1 MSSDLKLIKR
11 KIVNSI
17 KDLDR
22 SDYNDICMLIKSNL
36 STYPMVNETP
46 RGTFIDLDMLDES
59 LINQLY
65 NMIMTKLQRI
75 AER

>member
-1 MSSDLKLIKR
+1 MSQDIKSKKR
-11 KIVNSI
+11 NIDNSI

-22 SDYNDICMLIKSNL
+22 SDYIDICTLIKSNM
-36 STYPMVNETP
+36 STYPMVNVTP

-59 LINQLY
+59 VINQLH
-65 NMIMTKLQRI
+65 NMILTKLQRI